1 MVEKQNGSEKAGK
14 SNQQPTGIS
23 MSPEQAVW
31 FAVKLVH
38 DWKTFKVFEC
48 KMFWPELSKT
58 QSYPNSVIWCYS
70 TELWSTLMQFK
81 RPILFYLISDCI
93 SQKYLFF

>member
-1 MVEKQNGSEKAGK
+1 MIEKQNCSEKAGK

-38 DWKTFKVFEC
+38 NWKTFKVFEC
-48 KMFWPELSKT
+48 KMGIQNPELFQ
-58 QSYPNSVIWCYS
+58 QSD
-70 TELWSTLMQFK
+70 LM
-81 RPILFYLISDCI
+81 LFNWTVKHFDAV
-93 SQKYLFF
+93 